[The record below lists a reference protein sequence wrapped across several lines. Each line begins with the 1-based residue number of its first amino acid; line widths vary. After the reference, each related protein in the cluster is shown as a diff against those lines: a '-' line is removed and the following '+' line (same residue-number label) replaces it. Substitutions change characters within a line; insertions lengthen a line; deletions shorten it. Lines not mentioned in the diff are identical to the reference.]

1 MSCSVIELRL
11 HYWGTINSLSVSQW
25 NSAFCSAAPH
35 HFCLRNCS
43 PQMDPY
49 LGKVLIISG
58 MSYFH
63 IGLERN
69 IIALKFIGLSS
80 LAEQV
85 SAQMVIS
92 CYHLYS
98 LRQTRKRQLLR
109 VLFSFDGW
117 PTDTAHQTN
126 FHWRYF
132 TRNQQFLLHFETVN
146 LKMYQNTDVPF
157 LKSRII
163 DWLFFFQ
170 YWKKFHL
177 IFL

>member
-11 HYWGTINSLSVSQW
+11 HYWGTINSLSVSPW

-69 IIALKFIGLSS
+69 IIALKFISLSS
-80 LAEQV
+80 LAERV

-117 PTDTAHQTN
+117 PTYTAHQTK
-126 FHWRYF
+126 FP
-132 TRNQQFLLHFETVN
+132 
-146 LKMYQNTDVPF
+146 LK
-157 LKSRII
+157 
-163 DWLFFFQ
+163 LF
-170 YWKKFHL
+170 
-177 IFL
+177 

>member
-1 MSCSVIELRL
+1 MPYFQVFGCPLILIKNPKCSYFVEIKRMSCSVIELRL

-49 LGKVLIISG
+49 LGKVLIILG

-69 IIALKFIGLSS
+69 IIALKFISLSS
-80 LAEQV
+80 LAERV

-98 LRQTRKRQLLR
+98 LRQTWKRQLLR
-109 VLFSFDGW
+109 FFSFDGW
-117 PTDTAHQTN
+117 PTHTAHQTK
-126 FHWRYF
+126 FP
-132 TRNQQFLLHFETVN
+132 L
-146 LKMYQNTDVPF
+146 M
-157 LKSRII
+157 
-163 DWLFFFQ
+163 LF
-170 YWKKFHL
+170 
-177 IFL
+177 